1 VQTVQRHLV
10 SEHNNRIM
18 TFQNISIW
26 YHKGQT
32 SPLIET
38 SLVSPVTHLL
48 RLKIAPGTQS
58 SAAEPAVESVA
69 DSVAESAESSSA
81 AALSALRLR
90 DGFGFGGRSF
100 L

>member
-1 VQTVQRHLV
+1 L
-10 SEHNNRIM
+10 
-18 TFQNISIW
+18 IW

-32 SPLIET
+32 SPFIKT
-38 SLVSPVTHLL
+38 SLVSPATHLL
-48 RLKIAPGTQS
+48 RLKIAPGTQVLQTS

-90 DGFGFGGRSF
+90 GGFGGRSF